1 MSLGFWPGGD
11 RDGNPFVT
19 TEITIKTAQ
28 KLRSDIIKNYYRDIR
43 KLRRRLTF
51 KKIEDIIVKIENDL
65 YLSIFETDKKPRI
78 SLSKLIEKLEFIRKT
93 VVEEHKSLF
102 VDKLDELI
110 DKIKIFGYHFATLDI
125 RQDLSLIHI

>member
-51 KKIEDIIVKIENDL
+51 KKIEDIIVKIEN
-65 YLSIFETDKKPRI
+65 E
-78 SLSKLIEKLEFIRKT
+78 LSKLPKR
-93 VVEEHKSLF
+93 
-102 VDKLDELI
+102 DLDFCLNS
-110 DKIKIFGYHFATLDI
+110 FLNNPFLL
-125 RQDLSLIHI
+125 RL